1 MGGCISPEKAHID
14 GINRPFHLP
23 RINRSSL
30 EDVVELIGMDC
41 DGSRTTFHRKTKDVF
56 LAAFDEVEG
65 SIRPPTGARY
75 DREAHEI
82 AKFVPN
88 QRLCPTLE
96 YREQQPRSTLT
107 RRNRLTCVV
116 DDLDD
121 CAILE

>member
-1 MGGCISPEKAHID
+1 VDGCISPDEAHID

-30 EDVVELIGMDC
+30 EDFVELVGMDR
-41 DGSRTTFHRKTKDVF
+41 DGSRAILHRETKDVF

-65 SIRPPTGARY
+65 SIWPSTGAWFI
-75 DREAHEI
+75 REAHEI
-82 AKFVPN
+82 AEFVPN

-107 RRNRLTCVV
+107 RRNRSTCVI
-116 DDLDD
+116 DDFDD